1 MASSYS
7 FHLLSAA
14 RMAQLART
22 TDSKAVREW
31 ALEEGKRHLLQ
42 ATFAGKA
49 IER

>member
-1 MASSYS
+1 MGSYS

-14 RMAQLART
+14 RMTQLAHA

-42 ATFAGKA
+42 ATFAGEA
-49 IER
+49 IGR